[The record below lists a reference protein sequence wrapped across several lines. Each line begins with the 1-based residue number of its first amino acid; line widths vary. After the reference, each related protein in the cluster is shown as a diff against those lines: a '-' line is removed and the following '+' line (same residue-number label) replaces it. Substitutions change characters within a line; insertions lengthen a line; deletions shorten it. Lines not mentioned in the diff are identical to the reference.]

1 MPIAFVILNWR
12 CQVNSPAKSAKTA
25 KNHRKIGITMLYH
38 WDNPN
43 PTVQSC
49 PGWLIC
55 IGHHICTSVSEAYQ
69 KRRVKMK
76 AKSSLPAKI
85 AKAYCWWN
93 FKNFFCEI
101 GWRDIDSEAFFRNYM
116 LDLYILD
123 PYHGADRWER
133 PSCGGGYILWL
144 LFCCAELQHLLSRLW
159 VHLDISP
166 KCYDISV
173 NRMWWWIHLHH
184 VCIDIV
190 LFFVLGVVRW
200 QLFRWSKTLP
210 QWRKLR
216 RSQHPW
222 LRILCLMRPMHIETD
237 TSRLNIIIIDVIH
250 HQDHGSYIVEWH
262 SWRDHDAFESNFS
275 CLQQRCQRCQP
286 LMYAF
291 LGWLC
296 IKNVQRRIELF
307 SPKLVDMGFRP
318 WRLRLLRWLVENQFP
333 S

>member
-1 MPIAFVILNWR
+1 MPIAFAILNRR

-123 PYHGADRWER
+123 PYHGPDRWER
-133 PSCGGGYILWL
+133 PSCGGVHSLAAVLLCRASASVVSSVSPSWHFTKMLWHISESDVMMDTLPSCVHWYRTVFRFGGGALAVVSLVEKIAAVTKTQALPTPMTAHIVFDASNAHRDRHIQTQYHHHRCHPSSGSWILHCRMAQLSCSWCIRIQ
-144 LFCCAELQHLLSRLW
+144 LFLSAAALPALPTSDFCFSRLT
-159 VHLDISP
+159 
-166 KCYDISV
+166 
-173 NRMWWWIHLHH
+173 LH
-184 VCIDIV
+184 
-190 LFFVLGVVRW
+190 
-200 QLFRWSKTLP
+200 
-210 QWRKLR
+210 
-216 RSQHPW
+216 
-222 LRILCLMRPMHIETD
+222 
-237 TSRLNIIIIDVIH
+237 
-250 HQDHGSYIVEWH
+250 
-262 SWRDHDAFESNFS
+262 
-275 CLQQRCQRCQP
+275 
-286 LMYAF
+286 
-291 LGWLC
+291 
-296 IKNVQRRIELF
+296 
-307 SPKLVDMGFRP
+307 
-318 WRLRLLRWLVENQFP
+318 
-333 S
+333 